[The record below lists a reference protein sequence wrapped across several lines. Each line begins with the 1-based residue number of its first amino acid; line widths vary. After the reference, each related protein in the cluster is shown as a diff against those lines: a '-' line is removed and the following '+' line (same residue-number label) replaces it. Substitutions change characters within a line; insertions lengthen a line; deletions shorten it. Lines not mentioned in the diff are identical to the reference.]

1 MCPYYITARNNSK
14 KLSIPVENKHIYGH
28 VIGTNYNESISS
40 DNDIMIK
47 YNEGFTTQSTLNSS
61 VSDHVTTKNDF
72 QILYKS
78 DVLKVERGTDFNERI
93 GDKVFVERVDIDYS
107 ISVSIDFINW
117 VAGINDDNYAE
128 LGSQASRL
136 NSNWF
141 INCRLMLVHFD
152 FDLGQTDYFVR
163 WSLAQWFNRVYCYH
177 QTQVS
182 YPSDSSI
189 DLADRVNSRS
199 VHTVRKHESTEYNGK
214 YQIIKDQMITLTP
227 KKTVYNGTMTI
238 NPKMD
243 LTFNS
248 DDEVTSEKWKNTY
261 LILIGPN
268 DYRFDMDP
276 YSTKAIEYVGA
287 SVNSKRL
294 FNTAVLAK
302 WTFYDLN

>member
-1 MCPYYITARNNSK
+1 MCPYYITAHNNSK

-28 VIGTNYNESISS
+28 VVGTNYNESVSS

-47 YNEGFTTQSTLNSS
+47 YDEGFTTQSTINSS
-61 VSDHVTTKNDF
+61 VSDHATTKNDF
-72 QILYKS
+72 QILYDS
-78 DVLKVERGTDFNERI
+78 SVLKVERGTDFNQRI

-107 ISVSIDFINW
+107 ISVSIDFINY
-117 VAGINDDNYAE
+117 IAE
-128 LGSQASRL
+128 ITDTNFGNLGTSASRL

-141 INCRLMLVHFD
+141 VNCRLMLVHFED
-152 FDLGQTDYFVR
+152 DLGQTDYFKR
-163 WSLAQWFNRVYCYH
+163 WTLASWFNRVFCYH
-177 QTQVS
+177 QTQVD
-182 YPSDSSI
+182 YPSDSTILSEN
-189 DLADRVNSRS
+189 RVNSRS
-199 VHTVRKHESTEYNGK
+199 VHVSRKHESTEWNGK
-214 YQIIKDQMITLTP
+214 YQILKDQMITLTP

-243 LTFNS
+243 LTFNG

-276 YSTKAIEYVGA
+276 FSTKAIEYLG
-287 SVNSKRL
+287 STVNSKRL
-294 FNTAVLAK
+294 FNTAVLTK